1 MLDTNITPFI
11 DTKGNGSNVT
21 VINVNGGSVL
31 GNVRITSSGGDI
43 STDGAYQAL
52 GVCSSGCG
60 VGNASARALDSS
72 ESITFKLTDAGKT
85 SQSFAVGL
93 LGVSTSTVAV
103 SITFKRGGT
112 VVSSVIQSAS
122 VSTALPSAPQLPSQ
136 VPSPFALFDEVV
148 IRPSGASSRFFV
160 SNWRFCT
167 TSTTCG
173 P

>member
-1 MLDTNITPFI
+1 VLDTSITPYI

-31 GNVRITSSGGDI
+31 GNVRISTSGGDI

-60 VGNASARALDSS
+60 AGNASARALDSS

-93 LGVSTSTVAV
+93 LGANTSTVAV
-103 SITFKRGGT
+103 SITFKLGGA
-112 VVSSVIQSAS
+112 VVSSLIRSAG
-122 VSTALPSAPQLPSQ
+122 VSTALPTVPQLPSQ
-136 VPSPFALFDEVV
+136 VPSPLVLFDEVT
-148 IRPSGASSRFFV
+148 IRPSGTSSRFFV
-160 SNWRFCT
+160 SNWRFCAA
-167 TSTTCG
+167 STTCG